1 MNEAELKRSLR
12 QLFNEG
18 WFVSEIS
25 DDFIQEMCGHAEDPP
40 SDEIKERFLL
50 NFRVRLQEA
59 MMQQA
64 GKDGALKHE
73 LSGELGRKSS
83 RPQRRRKL

>member
-12 QLFNEG
+12 QLSNEG
-18 WFVSEIS
+18 WFVNEIS
-25 DDFIQEMCGHAEDPP
+25 DDFIEEMCGHPEDPP

-64 GKDGALKHE
+64 GKDCALKNE

-83 RPQRRRKL
+83 RPQRRKKL